1 MTTIKKI
8 TKRTSFTT
16 ILDILTNAEETGY
29 ALPEDM
35 TYQDLVDFI
44 NHEIELLDNKAAAS
58 AKRAKDKKAA
68 GDMLRDRIHGI
79 LSDTEFKTLAEIVA
93 DLNDPDVSPQ
103 MVTSRLT
110 QLKELNLVEKDS
122 MTVPATGEG
131 GKSRRVVAYRKIN
144 G

>member
-16 ILDILTNAEETGY
+16 ILDILTNAKESGY
-29 ALPEDM
+29 PLPEDM

-44 NHEIELLDNKAAAS
+44 NHEIELLDNKAAAA
-58 AKRAKDKKAA
+58 AKRAQDKKVA

-110 QLKELNLVEKDS
+110 QLKELGLVEKDS
-122 MTVPATGEG
+122 VTIPATGEG
-131 GKSRRVVAYRKIN
+131 GKSRKVVAYRKIN